1 MDYLALALLS
11 FGLSLDD
18 FGLAFSL
25 SLLMPSR
32 NFKKF
37 IVNTGKIAAAFSI
50 SAMGCLSSIDEG
62 AVGISF
68 PFLEIPIIWIIIAII
83 IANTIL
89 ILIAALLSNW
99 MKNLSRRIP
108 SILSGII
115 LITLGVLKFL
125 ELAFEV

>member
-1 MDYLALALLS
+1 
-11 FGLSLDD
+11 
-18 FGLAFSL
+18 
-25 SLLMPSR
+25 
-32 NFKKF
+32 
-37 IVNTGKIAAAFSI
+37 
-50 SAMGCLSSIDEG
+50 MGCLSSIDEG

-68 PFLEIPIIWIIIAII
+68 PFLEIPIIWIIAAII

-89 ILIAALLSNW
+89 ILIAALLSSW
-99 MKNLSRRIP
+99 IKNLSKRIP